1 MGNCATQLLT
11 SLSRIYMT
19 KATKRKIFLFFSFFL
34 FFWEGGG
41 RKECNRWRRSDPP
54 HPHIPQPH
62 FLNHP
67 PQKNPQGMGFVYMNV
82 QELILRHNIS
92 PKRRKIVLLSIQIFV
107 REGGTSGKND
117 AEKEEKAGIVRK
129 EKRGTFPRLLRED
142 ECCPALELKL
152 PVWRK
157 GKKEKRRNRAKR
169 DGETL
174 EWRTWVVGEKKP
186 H

>member
-1 MGNCATQLLT
+1 MPKKGEDLGEEREWAIAPPNS
-11 SLSRIYMT
+11 SLRSPEYIWR
-19 KATKRKIFLFFSFFL
+19 KRRKKDISFLFFLSLFL
-34 FFWEGGG
+34 GRG

-54 HPHIPQPH
+54 HPPIPQPH

-92 PKRRKIVLLSIQIFV
+92 PKRRKIVLFYIQIFV

-117 AEKEEKAGIVRK
+117 AEKKGKEGIVRK

-142 ECCPALELKL
+142 ECCS
-152 PVWRK
+152 
-157 GKKEKRRNRAKR
+157 GSN
-169 DGETL
+169 
-174 EWRTWVVGEKKP
+174 
-186 H
+186 